1 MKFKKK
7 VILIDHLRWG
17 ENLRKVNGKKMK
29 DVGVS
34 LVFALKAQN
43 FKMLEEPTGKR
54 KGRQEKTSFSLRAN
68 THGVHSAV
76 VRQTRK

>member
-1 MKFKKK
+1 MWLCKRGNNDKIKKK
-7 VILIDHLRWG
+7 VIFIVDHLRWG

-29 DVGVS
+29 EVGVS

-54 KGRQEKTSFSLRAN
+54 KGRQGKTSY
-68 THGVHSAV
+68 
-76 VRQTRK
+76 